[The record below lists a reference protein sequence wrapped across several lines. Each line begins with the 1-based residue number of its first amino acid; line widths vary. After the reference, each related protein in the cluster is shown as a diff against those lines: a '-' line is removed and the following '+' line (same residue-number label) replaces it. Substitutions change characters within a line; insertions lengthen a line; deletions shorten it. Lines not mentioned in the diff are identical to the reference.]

1 MYIIIIYIYIYKN
14 SYLNAN
20 FQAPLRGGWI
30 LWKQIL
36 APWFFAEPQ
45 EQPEM
50 SEKKQRKLEKKMA
63 RRH

>member
-1 MYIIIIYIYIYKN
+1 MYIEFSLIQKFYDIKIP
-14 SYLNAN
+14 
-20 FQAPLRGGWI
+20 QVPLRGSWM

-36 APWFFAEPQ
+36 APWFFAQPQ
-45 EQPEM
+45 EQPEI